1 MLKKK
6 VCLLGAY
13 AVGKTSLVRRFVHSI
28 FSEKYHSTIG
38 VKIDKKT
45 VEVDGQQA
53 HLLLWDIAG
62 EEEYFSV
69 PTSYIRG
76 SDGYLLVVDGTRRN
90 TLDQA
95 IDLQQRAQSTIGDV
109 PFVVVINK
117 NDLVDEWE
125 LDEDVIVGLRQ
136 RTWSVLNSSAKLGT
150 GVEDAFNKL
159 TREMLR
165 RSTTGL

>member
-1 MLKKK
+1 
-6 VCLLGAY
+6 
-13 AVGKTSLVRRFVHSI
+13 VGKTSLVRRFVYSI
-28 FSEKYHSTIG
+28 FSDKYHSTIG

-45 VEVDGQQA
+45 VQADGQKV

-95 IDLQQRAQSTIGDV
+95 MDLQQRAQDTLGEA
-109 PFVVVINK
+109 PLVVIFNK
-117 NDLVDEWE
+117 TDLVDEWQ
-125 LDEDVIVGLRQ
+125 LDENVVKELRQ
-136 RTWSVLNSSAKLGT
+136 RNWPVLHSSAKLGT

-165 RSTTGL
+165 RSTTAL